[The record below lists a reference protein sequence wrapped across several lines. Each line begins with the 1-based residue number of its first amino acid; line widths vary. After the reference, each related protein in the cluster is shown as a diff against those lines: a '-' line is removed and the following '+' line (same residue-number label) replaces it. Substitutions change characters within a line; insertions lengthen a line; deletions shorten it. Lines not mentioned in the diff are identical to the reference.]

1 ASEAWAV
8 GNYGSIYHTANGG
21 KTWESHE
28 SGTKTPLFSVD
39 FVDAQHGWA
48 AGKSAE
54 IRATTDGGRTWKLQK
69 TPIPPSKHL
78 FKVHAVDARTV
89 WAVGDWGAITM
100 TTDGGETWQDRSLST
115 LKVLASDRPDRQE
128 QVVLEDVV

>member
-1 ASEAWAV
+1 MPFRATWALVWLVLSCASGEAATLIRDNLYGVKALRAAEAWAV

-78 FKVHAVDARTV
+78 FKVHAV
-89 WAVGDWGAITM
+89 
-100 TTDGGETWQDRSLST
+100 
-115 LKVLASDRPDRQE
+115 
-128 QVVLEDVV
+128 